1 MAQVQLKINGH
12 MHTVGCKDG
21 EEQHL
26 VAMGSEVEKRIE
38 RVRELGMNSGEAKVL
53 AMAALFLADE
63 LHDLSL
69 ELENARKG
77 KPGSTERVKSD
88 RVSRLAAR
96 AEALADSAEE
106 QVSA

>member
-12 MHTVGCKDG
+12 VHQVGCKDG
-21 EEQHL
+21 EEAHL
-26 VAMGSEVEKRIE
+26 TAMGAEVEKRIE
-38 RVRELGMNSGEAKVL
+38 RVKALGMNSGESKVL

-69 ELENARKG
+69 ELESARKG
-77 KPGSTERVKSD
+77 KPGTAERTKSE

-96 AEALADSAEE
+96 AEQLASIAEQEASA
-106 QVSA
+106 